1 MGVSPPFGGC
11 TYLGPPGSPPCMC
24 EVFVPRPE
32 YREANPADDPRARIK
47 ARLAELEKVYAS
59 YLHYQEW
66 RVKERDHH
74 GAWDVAVNL
83 SETECEMA
91 GLRYAL
97 EALEGT

>member
-1 MGVSPPFGGC
+1 MTVRGKSP
-11 TYLGPPGSPPCMC
+11 
-24 EVFVPRPE
+24 R
-32 YREANPADDPRARIK
+32 DRIE
-47 ARLAELEKVYAS
+47 ARLAELGQVHAS

-91 GLRYAL
+91 GLRFAL
-97 EALEGT
+97 EVLDDTIR